1 MKPITLEEV
10 INESLK
16 NEDFKFS
23 FEKELLINSISEM
36 ICKMRKTA
44 GLTQKELAEKSGT
57 TQPVIARL
65 ESGKDT
71 RIPSLE
77 LLSRLA
83 SASHVKLSINF
94 TQNLY

>member
-1 MKPITLEEV
+1 MKPITLENV
-10 INESLK
+10 INESLA

-36 ICKMRKTA
+36 IYKMRKIA
-44 GLTQKELAEKSGT
+44 GLTQKELARKSGT

-83 SASHVKLSINF
+83 SASQVKLSINF
-94 TQNLY
+94 TQNL

>member
-1 MKPITLEEV
+1 MKPITLEAV
-10 INESLK
+10 INESLQ
-16 NEDFKFS
+16 NEYFREI

-36 ICKMRKTA
+36 IFKMRKIS
-44 GLTQKELAEKSGT
+44 GFTQKELAEKAGT

-83 SASHVKLSINF
+83 IALHAKFI
-94 TQNLY
+94 

>member
-1 MKPITLEEV
+1 MKPITLEAV
-10 INESLK
+10 INESLE
-16 NEDFKFS
+16 NEGFKEA

-36 ICKMRKTA
+36 ICKMRKIS
-44 GLTQKELAEKSGT
+44 GFTQKELADKAGT

-83 SASHVKLSINF
+83 IASHRATSSNFLS
-94 TQNLY
+94 